1 MRESCQD
8 CRGTCN
14 DSNQDHCKT
23 RNSKTQN
30 CFVQKSVYHDQIKE
44 KEKFRHKVHT
54 LYSMRCLISQKLIAA
69 DDCLIDIMTRLGHLT
84 SKQEEERVHR
94 YVLDVERI
102 TLLLSSLARRL
113 AKTELRV
120 RVHGLRNYQELMTQ
134 IRKIQEQLDDANI
147 IDRKLKEKSERIAQQ
162 IETCLGVVSKEK
174 FLQLLNRKSSLL
186 ITAKELDER
195 IFLCDEHFIRIQNNF
210 QK

>member
-1 MRESCQD
+1 MSDD
-8 CRGTCN
+8 CVDYRGTCT
-14 DSNQDHCKT
+14 DTNQTHYKT
-23 RNSKTQN
+23 RNSKIQN
-30 CFVQKSVYHDQIKE
+30 CCKQKSVYYDQIKE
-44 KEKFRHKVHT
+44 KENLRHKVET
-54 LYSMRCLISQKLIAA
+54 LHSMRCLISQKLIAA

-84 SKQEEERVHR
+84 SKQEEERVYR

-113 AKTELRV
+113 ARTELRV

-134 IRKIQEQLDDANI
+134 IRKIQEQLDDANF
-147 IDRKLKEKSERIAQQ
+147 IDRKLKEKSRRIAQQ
-162 IETCLGVVSKEK
+162 IETCLGFATKEK

-195 IFLCDEHFIRIQNNF
+195 IFCATNIL
-210 QK
+210 